1 LIPYQ
6 FSLDTLQTVIPYVF
20 LLAFIAILLVL
31 VRRITS
37 LLGRL
42 SGILQTRVNLSEG
55 VADLLTALVRFT
67 IWLVAG
73 ISVVGATLIT
83 FGLGHVI
90 AESISLSL
98 TENASRIV
106 LVVLTL
112 VVSYVLVKLIHVF
125 LAEYRVRTKLHPFTV
140 NLLEN
145 LATYFIYAIAAL
157 LVLSN
162 ILVAAGLGTIAG
174 SLITLFT
181 VLIGLVVSF
190 AATGSI
196 GNALA
201 GLLLMSWRPYREGDR
216 VEIGTG
222 TYGDILEIDVMFT
235 KIRTI
240 KDEIVYVPNLQVLGN
255 RIMNYNGLEACIV
268 HQQVTIGYDTKRR
281 TVEKLLTRAAEK
293 TEGLLHDPQPFVLI
307 TNLDNYYVAYQIN
320 AYTRRQNE
328 LIRIYSDLMKNILDT
343 FDEANVEIL
352 SPQYAVLRLG
362 KNVEGQSMRPVHG
375 Q

>member
-6 FSLDTLQTVIPYVF
+6 LPQAFQTAVPYV
-20 LLAFIAILLVL
+20 LLVVFIAVLLFI

-37 LLGRL
+37 LTDRL
-42 SGILQTRVNLSEG
+42 TGILQTRVNLSEG
-55 VADLLTALVRFT
+55 IADLLTALARFT

-73 ISVVGATLIT
+73 ISVVSATMVT
-83 FGLGHVI
+83 FGLGQVI
-90 AESISLSL
+90 AESISRSL
-98 TENASRIV
+98 AENASRIV
-106 LVVLTL
+106 LVVLTM
-112 VVSYVLVKLIHVF
+112 VVSYILVRLIHVF
-125 LAEYRVRTKLHPFTV
+125 LAEYRMRTKLHPFTV

-157 LVLSN
+157 LVLTN
-162 ILVAAGLGTIAG
+162 VLVAAGLGTIAG

-235 KIRTI
+235 KVRTI

-268 HQQVTIGYDTKRR
+268 HQEVTIGYDVKRR
-281 TVEKLLTRAAEK
+281 TVEELLIRAAEK
-293 TEGLLHDPQPFVLI
+293 TEDLLNDPPPFVLV

-320 AYTRRQNE
+320 AYTNKQNR
-328 LIRIYSDLMKNILDT
+328 LIRIYSDLMKNILDV

-362 KNVEGQSMRPVHG
+362 KNIEQQS
-375 Q
+375 